1 MQMSGNVAQGKSK
14 FARQNPKDQPQQLTP
29 PASPRSD
36 AEGAARA
43 DHSESNGAPS
53 SCPGFL
59 LLDTAFRPLYANQEA
74 LAALAFP
81 ADPAKNN
88 GLGDFVENRVRS
100 LFALSSGSRPLTCRD
115 SFASGRR
122 CYQLRMFSVRSPV
135 VADLKPGFAILL
147 ERNHKP
153 GIDLSV
159 LLARFRMTP
168 REVETVDHLVH
179 GFNTRQ
185 IADRMCISPNTV
197 KAFLRSIMMKM
208 GTDNRAGIIAKILHS
223 ASSTSREASSKP

>member
-1 MQMSGNVAQGKSK
+1 M
-14 FARQNPKDQPQQLTP
+14 
-29 PASPRSD
+29 
-36 AEGAARA
+36 EGAACA
-43 DHSESNGAPS
+43 NHSESNGAHSPGT
-53 SCPGFL
+53 GFL
-59 LLDTAFRPLYANQEA
+59 LLDTSFRPLYVDQEA

-81 ADPAKNN
+81 ANPAKNN
-88 GLGDFVENRVRS
+88 GLDAFVENRVRL
-100 LFALSSGSRPLTCRD
+100 LFAAPRGSRQLGCRD

-122 CYQLRMFSVRSPV
+122 CYQLRMFSVRSPFV
-135 VADLKPGFAILL
+135 NDLKPGFAILL

-153 GIDLSV
+153 GIDLSF

-168 REVETVDHLVH
+168 REVETVHHLVH

-185 IADRMCISPNTV
+185 IPDRMCISPNTV

-223 ASSTSREASSKP
+223 ASSMSREASS

>member
-1 MQMSGNVAQGKSK
+1 M
-14 FARQNPKDQPQQLTP
+14 
-29 PASPRSD
+29 
-36 AEGAARA
+36 EGTARA
-43 DHSESNGAPS
+43 DHSESNGAHS
-53 SCPGFL
+53 ACPGFL
-59 LLDTAFRPLYANQEA
+59 LLDTSFRPLYANQEG

-81 ADPAKNN
+81 ANPAKNSA
-88 GLGDFVENRVRS
+88 LGAFVENRVRS
-100 LFALSSGSRPLTCRD
+100 LFRAPSGSPQFGCCD

-122 CYQLRMFSVRSPV
+122 CYQLRMFSVGSPF
-135 VADLKPGFAILL
+135 ANDLKPGFAILL

-153 GIDLSV
+153 GINLSF
-159 LLARFRMTP
+159 LLARFCMTP
-168 REVETVDHLVH
+168 REVETVDHLIH

-223 ASSTSREASSKP
+223 SNSMDRHASS